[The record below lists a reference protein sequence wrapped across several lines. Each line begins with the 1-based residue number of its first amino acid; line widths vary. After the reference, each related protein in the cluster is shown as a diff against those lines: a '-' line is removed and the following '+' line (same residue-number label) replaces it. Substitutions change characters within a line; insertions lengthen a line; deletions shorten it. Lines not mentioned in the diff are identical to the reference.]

1 MQLCYRQAELNTLG
15 HSLRVWAERSGVQ
28 EVYNLSVILVQSER
42 QGADV
47 SNSLLEFASSYRVT
61 LRQRADAQ
69 ANRASFW
76 MLFPTLLCMWI
87 PAAIILAA
95 PVYFDFAEKRQKS
108 REAMTPAG
116 ANVNDPIGKRYEP
129 YMKGVER

>member
-1 MQLCYRQAELNTLG
+1 MYIIISTGTARLLWVADRC
-15 HSLRVWAERSGVQ
+15 GVH
-28 EVYNLSVILVQSER
+28 EVYNLSVILTQSER

-87 PAAIILAA
+87 PAAVVLAA
-95 PVYFDFAEKRQKS
+95 PVYMEFTERRAKARAAIMPPGSSTNDTLDRTFGPYLKRGQ
-108 REAMTPAG
+108 
-116 ANVNDPIGKRYEP
+116 
-129 YMKGVER
+129 